1 VRIGRRKLK
10 LLSSISFYV
19 FSKSICSMRILSNQE
34 MLRTVW
40 ILDDQVI
47 EKEWNGEISLGQME
61 LNFVKKEDR

>member
-1 VRIGRRKLK
+1 M
-10 LLSSISFYV
+10 SSISFYV